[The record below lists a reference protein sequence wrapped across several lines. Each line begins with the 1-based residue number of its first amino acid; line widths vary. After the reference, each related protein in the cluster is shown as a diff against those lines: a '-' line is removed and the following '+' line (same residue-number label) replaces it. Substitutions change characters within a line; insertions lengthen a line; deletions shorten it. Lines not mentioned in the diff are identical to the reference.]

1 LAFNLKDGQMA
12 HQDRGLAPRIATLP
26 ACEPKKSRDYLSVGC
41 DTDGSRF
48 GEQFW
53 DNKVLPT
60 QVMPEEARAEKKW

>member
-1 LAFNLKDGQMA
+1 MA

-26 ACEPKKSRDYLSVGC
+26 ACEPKNSGDCLSLVY
-41 DTDGSRF
+41 DTDKSRF